1 MTETLTMPKDFNNA
15 CIAFGSI
22 VTMFLS
28 IWLAGVF
35 AFPIGTM
42 SYLLF
47 NSSGYVDTTLTVE
60 SVNYES
66 GNDID
71 GGLSFFWA
79 EGIVESDKSRQRC
92 ALNFGYSH
100 VASEDELR
108 AMVPEGKKFA
118 VKYNPNMMRTAI
130 QGSTPRLINNEFNDA
145 FSRLW
150 RSTIS
155 YLIWALVPLVS
166 ASILFYYIGRPC
178 LNRVNSTHRDEA

>member
-1 MTETLTMPKDFNNA
+1 MTQPTRIDFSDA

-22 VTMFLS
+22 VTLFLS

-35 AFPIGTM
+35 AFPIGTN

-71 GGLSFFWA
+71 GGLLFRWA
-79 EGIVESDKSRQRC
+79 EGIVESDKSRQSC

-108 AMVPEGKKFA
+108 AMVPAGKKFA
-118 VKYNPNMMRTAI
+118 VKYNPNMMQTAI
-130 QGSTPRLINNEFNDA
+130 QGSTPRIINNEFNDA

-166 ASILFYYIGRPC
+166 ASILFYYIGRPR
-178 LNRVNSTHRDEA
+178 LKRINSTHRD